1 MTETRAPYTT
11 STLWNTVH
19 HRLQTAAQ
27 SVGGACVVTISVI
40 AVDGEPLSWTRPE
53 VMPFEPRR
61 DASKFARFLAFGS
74 AGIVEIDDS
83 GGPVTDSS

>member
-11 STLWNTVH
+11 NTLWNTVH

-83 GGPVTDSS
+83 GGPIQGE